1 MVSESPL
8 HRRSQHALESLHHL
22 DDGEGDLFK
31 LGSDDYLGFAGPGP
45 SSDMPDAM
53 LALPEAE
60 SHIQNALSAERG
72 NFLAFVADAI
82 EEQRFIHAND
92 NLVAFDEEDSGEKV
106 SFETLLPPEGN
117 SRIVVAQALMMTL
130 ELGTKG
136 LVDVHQEEH
145 FEQIELK
152 ITEKGKVALEAMP
165 RQDHYD
171 GGEEL
176 EEDNDEHIGGDGA
189 AGGDED
195 DDGDAESEED
205 DEMLGN

>member
-1 MVSESPL
+1 MV
-8 HRRSQHALESLHHL
+8 
-22 DDGEGDLFK
+22 
-31 LGSDDYLGFAGPGP
+31 
-45 SSDMPDAM
+45 
-53 LALPEAE
+53 
-60 SHIQNALSAERG
+60 
-72 NFLAFVADAI
+72 
-82 EEQRFIHAND
+82 
-92 NLVAFDEEDSGEKV
+92 FDEEGSGEKV

-171 GGEEL
+171 AGEEL